1 MGDGMTKEGAGCR
14 GDVQRQ
20 MRAAAVD
27 LAVQPRQK
35 DGSVADSVR
44 RPRFPP
50 RPVDRRHGDLGAP
63 GGDLIWSHWEAWMMA
78 ACSKFAGHTIHD
90 DGVVRPRLRP

>member
-27 LAVQPRQK
+27 LTVQPRQK

-44 RPRFPP
+44 RPRFF
-50 RPVDRRHGDLGAP
+50 LAL
-63 GGDLIWSHWEAWMMA
+63 LIVGMGTLELR
-78 ACSKFAGHTIHD
+78 
-90 DGVVRPRLRP
+90 GVI